1 MSEIIFQ
8 AFFFRIEKKDLIF
21 TNLGKQEF
29 FLHRAENIIA
39 TYSNLLPKKNIL
51 FNMSYFIS
59 FRHKMNMN
67 LIIYA

>member
-1 MSEIIFQ
+1 MRKIGLLSLFTSQMSEIIFQ

-39 TYSNLLPKKNIL
+39 TYSNLLPKKFFAICE
-51 FNMSYFIS
+51 F
-59 FRHKMNMN
+59 
-67 LIIYA
+67 